1 MIKLPEDRRP
11 PLTPQLA
18 LRVAIIGGFALT
30 MFAII
35 FFRLWYL
42 QVLSGQSYAK
52 AASSNFIR
60 HVDVPA
66 QRGEILDRY
75 GNVLVDS
82 RPSLNVV
89 LSPPDLPTPVNLT
102 NIYTPD
108 RKDMRLYRRLAHVVG
123 LSMKSKRCKV
133 GGKVY
138 SLATIPCEIATEI
151 YQLPYANVTIKR
163 DVSRYAQYYL
173 AERMNSFQGVNVE
186 QVYLRSYPLHDLA
199 AQLFG
204 TIGPINAQEVKE
216 PKFKGVS
223 QNATIGQS
231 GLEASYDRYL
241 RGSDGAQRLQVNST
255 GQFQRYLPGQ
265 APTAGHDLQLSL
277 DVNLQKVGQAAL
289 QQSISSNPPSNGGA
303 FVAMN
308 PDTGEIYAMGSLPT
322 FDPNIFTKPVSEA
335 KYKSLNNPASGY
347 PLLNRAIQS
356 AGPTGSTFKPITATA
371 ALQSGQWT
379 VGDTFDDTG
388 QFCFPGT
395 TDCLHNAGHAAN
407 GVLDLVN
414 AIRVSDD
421 VFFYHLGALLN
432 ADPFSHPNGGSLQDW
447 ARQYGIGQPTGVDL
461 PNEVS
466 GTLPTPKWRAQRNQL
481 EAECDSATGPFRYTN
496 GHSLSATKH
505 SGWFRSPKH
514 APGGCGIADGSNRP
528 WSIGDNVN
536 LAVGQGDV
544 QVTPL
549 QLAVAYSAIANGG
562 TIVRPHLGLAV
573 TAPDGTILQR
583 IQPPPARHIDVSPL
597 YLQTIREGLHEAAQS
612 PGGTSDD
619 VMGSFPY
626 PVYGKTG
633 TAQYIT
639 ASSGEVDYSWYSCFV
654 TATAGKPPIEVV
666 VWVEKG
672 GFGAVAA
679 APVAREILSQWLLG
693 KHGAYVAGSSTTL

>member
-1 MIKLPEDRRP
+1 MIKQPEDRRP

-18 LRVAIIGGFALT
+18 LRVAIIGGIALT
-30 MFAII
+30 LFAVI

-82 RPSLNVV
+82 RGSLNVV
-89 LSPPDLPTPVNLT
+89 LSPPDLPTPVNLG
-102 NIYTPD
+102 NLYTPD

-123 LSMKSKRCKV
+123 LSMRRKQCKV
-133 GGKVY
+133 GGKIY
-138 SLATIPCEIATEI
+138 LLAAIPCDVATEV

-163 DVSRYAQYYL
+163 DVSRYVQYYL
-173 AERMNSFQGVNVE
+173 AERMNLFAGVNVE
-186 QVYLRSYPLHDLA
+186 RVYLRSYPLHDLA

-223 QNATIGQS
+223 QNAIIGQS

-241 RGSDGAQRLQVNST
+241 RGTDGAQRIQVNSL
-255 GQFQRYLPGQ
+255 GQFQRYLSGQ
-265 APTAGHDLQLSL
+265 SPVAGHNLQLSL
-277 DVNLQKVGQAAL
+277 DVNLQKVGQSAL
-289 QQSISSNPPSNGGA
+289 QQSISSNPPSDGGA

-308 PDTGEIYAMGSLPT
+308 PDNGEIYAMGSLPT
-322 FDPNIFTKPVSEA
+322 FDPNIFTKPLSQSA
-335 KYKSLNNPASGY
+335 FNALNSQASGY
-347 PLLNRAIQS
+347 PLINRAIQS

-371 ALQSGQWT
+371 ALESGLWS
-379 VGDTFDDTG
+379 VGDTYTDNG
-388 QFCFPGT
+388 QYCFPGT
-395 TDCLHNAGHAAN
+395 TDCLHNAGHVAN
-407 GVLDLVN
+407 GTLDLVN

-432 ADPFSHPNGGSLQDW
+432 VDPFAHPNGGDLQSW
-447 ARQYGIGQPTGVDL
+447 ARRFGIGQPTGVDL
-461 PNEVS
+461 PDEVS
-466 GTLPTPKWRAQRNQL
+466 GTLPTPKWRAARNQA

-496 GHSLSATKH
+496 GKQVSASKH
-505 SGWFRSPKH
+505 PGWRRSPKH
-514 APGGCGIADGSNRP
+514 APGGCGIADGTNRP

-562 TIVRPHLGLAV
+562 KIVRPHLGLAV
-573 TAPDGTILQR
+573 TAPDGTVLQK
-583 IQPPPARHIDVSPL
+583 IQPPAARQLSINPL
-597 YLQTIREGLHEAAQS
+597 YLDTIREGLHEAAQS
-612 PGGTSDD
+612 GGGTSDD
-619 VMGSFPY
+619 VMGNFPY

-639 ASSGEVDYSWYSCFV
+639 ASTGEIDYSWYSCFV
-654 TATAGKPPIEVV
+654 TATSKPIEIV

-693 KHGAYVAGSSTTL
+693 KRGGYVAGTSTTL

>member
-66 QRGEILDRY
+66 QRGEVLDRY

-102 NIYTPD
+102 NLYTPD

-123 LSMKSKRCKV
+123 LSMRRKPCKV

-138 SLATIPCEIATEI
+138 SLAKIPCEIATEV

-163 DVSRYAQYYL
+163 DVSRYVQYYL
-173 AERMNSFQGVNVE
+173 AERMNLFGGVNVE
-186 QVYLRSYPLHDLA
+186 KVYLRSYPLHDLA

-223 QNATIGQS
+223 QNAIIGQS

-241 RGSDGAQRLQVNST
+241 RGTDGAQRIQVNST
-255 GQFQRYLPGQ
+255 GQFQRYLLGQ
-265 APTAGHDLQLSL
+265 APVAGHNLQLSL
-277 DVNLQKVGQAAL
+277 DVNLQKVGQSAL
-289 QQSISSNPPSNGGA
+289 QQSISSNPPSDGGA

-322 FDPNIFTKPVSEA
+322 FDPNIFTKPVSESE
-335 KYKSLNNPASGY
+335 YKSLNNPASGY

-371 ALQSGQWT
+371 ALQSGRWT
-379 VGDTFDDTG
+379 VGDTYDDTG

-407 GVLDLVN
+407 GTLGLID

-432 ADPFSHPNGGSLQDW
+432 DDPFFHPNGGALQQW
-447 ARQYGIGQPTGVDL
+447 ARAYGIGQPTGVDL
-461 PNEVS
+461 PDEAS
-466 GTLPTPKWRAQRNQL
+466 GTLPTPKWRAQRNRL
-481 EAECDSATGPFRYTN
+481 EAECDSATGPFK
-496 GHSLSATKH
+496 GK
-505 SGWFRSPKH
+505 PKH
-514 APGGCGIADGSNRP
+514 APGGCGIADGTNRP

-549 QLAVAYSAIANGG
+549 QLAVAYSTIANGG
-562 TIVRPHLGLAV
+562 TVVRPHLGLAV
-573 TAPDGTILQR
+573 TAPDGTVLQK
-583 IQPPPARHIDVSPL
+583 IQPPAARHINVNPQ

-619 VMGSFPY
+619 VMGNFPY

-639 ASSGEVDYSWYSCFV
+639 ASTGEVDYSWYSCFV
-654 TATAGKPPIEVV
+654 TATSKPIEIV

-693 KHGAYVAGSSTTL
+693 KHGAYVAGTSTTL